1 MQDILRQAM
10 AADGY
15 PTRSIHQ
22 KTWSEIRKLSTNNE
36 IKFIKKSLN
45 INVLGVQEYQEELW
59 VALKYHMR
67 TSKLLK

>member
-1 MQDILRQAM
+1 M

-15 PTRSIHQ
+15 LTQSIHQ
-22 KTWSEIRKLSTNNE
+22 KLWSEIRRLSANNE

-59 VALKYHMR
+59 VALKYLMR